1 MPIKNTKNKP
11 NEQKLTKIEREKI
24 TNQHKVITE
33 DVKVSQATEVRSNF
47 QEVIDNVHY
56 TKEALIISK
65 HKKPWVKII
74 PIGEDEQR

>member
-1 MPIKNTKNKP
+1 MPIKNSKNKSA
-11 NEQKLTKIEREKI
+11 EQKLTKNEREKI
-24 TNQHKVITE
+24 TNQHKVTTE
-33 DVKVSQATEVRSNF
+33 NIRVRQATEVRSKF

-74 PIGEDEQR
+74 PISEDGQY

>member
-74 PIGEDEQR
+74 PIGEDKQR